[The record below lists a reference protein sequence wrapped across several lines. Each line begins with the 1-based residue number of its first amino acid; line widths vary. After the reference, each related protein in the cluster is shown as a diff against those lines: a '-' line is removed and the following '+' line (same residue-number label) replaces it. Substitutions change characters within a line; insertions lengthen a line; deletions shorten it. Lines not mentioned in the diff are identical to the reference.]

1 MRLILITVIAAA
13 LTATSVSATP
23 RNQNTNVNHQGQ
35 VQGQIQGQVQGQHQ
49 GQGQNQSVSNGV
61 NVEGSAGVSVGGS
74 NCAAGVG
81 LGIPGAGSLG
91 VSWSVTNC
99 RILAEAQALY
109 AMGFRDLA
117 LAHLTQIDRVAD
129 TVRSV
134 QGAGA
139 TVVSTSS
146 PAAVAPRVALEVTCA
161 WNGEAIV
168 PQVTQAV
175 MDAYST
181 EEIMDVCR

>member
-1 MRLILITVIAAA
+1 MRFILITALAAA
-13 LTATSVSATP
+13 LAATSVSATP

-35 VQGQIQGQVQGQHQ
+35 LQGQAQAQGQHQ
-49 GQGQNQSVSNGV
+49 GQGQSQSVANDV
-61 NVEGSAGVSVGGS
+61 NIEGAAGVSIGGS

-91 VSWSVTNC
+91 FSWSVKNC

-109 AMGFRDLA
+109 AMGFQDLA

-134 QGAGA
+134 QGPGA
-139 TVVSTSS
+139 TVVSSS
-146 PAAVAPRVALEVTCA
+146 SAPAAQRVALEVTCA
-161 WNGEAIV
+161 WNGHAIV
-168 PQVTQAV
+168 PQVSQAV
-175 MDAYST
+175 MDAYTT